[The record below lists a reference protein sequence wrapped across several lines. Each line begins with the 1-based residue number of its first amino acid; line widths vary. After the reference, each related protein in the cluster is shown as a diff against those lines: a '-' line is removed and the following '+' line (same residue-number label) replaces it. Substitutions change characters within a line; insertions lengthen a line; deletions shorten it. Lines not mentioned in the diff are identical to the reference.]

1 MMETVPKG
9 PHVLAV
15 LRIEEEE
22 KEDIS
27 MDEFKP
33 ETPKTKKM
41 NSGIKI
47 WRWDDIAEVGDH
59 YNQVRK
65 SILKARPGSETPHHD
80 LATTKSVTFKDMFN
94 TEGFLRVS
102 KEDRINE

>member
-1 MMETVPKG
+1 LNDLYERSPFKSNYETKPDRDSNLMSTMMETVPKG

-47 WRWDDIAEVGDH
+47 
-59 YNQVRK
+59 
-65 SILKARPGSETPHHD
+65 
-80 LATTKSVTFKDMFN
+80 
-94 TEGFLRVS
+94 
-102 KEDRINE
+102 

>member
-1 MMETVPKG
+1 MSTMMETVPKG

-47 WRWDDIAEVGDH
+47 
-59 YNQVRK
+59 
-65 SILKARPGSETPHHD
+65 
-80 LATTKSVTFKDMFN
+80 
-94 TEGFLRVS
+94 
-102 KEDRINE
+102 